1 MKTKL
6 LFTVLCFAFY
16 SHCFSQLEASGY
28 LSNLEEPSG
37 MINQG
42 NILYVQGPKNLYQVH
57 TALTSPAAA
66 TIYTAA
72 ANFYMTNLAISGNVI
87 YISEENYD
95 EVADEFL
102 GSRIIALDLNNLAA
116 PVNVVYTSTQY
127 VSSLA
132 IKDAIIYFSSE
143 TDPDEDDNFTV
154 QIHKIDSTLP
164 NPTATVLVSNLSE
177 NEEANDMAFYNNNLL
192 ISVGGVG
199 KVFGFDASDEVIV
212 ASEYINNLNFNKGL
226 FVIGNS
232 LFLAEA
238 NLIGT
243 KQLDIPASLTP
254 VAKNTLYQDIYN
266 GVPFNA
272 NFRDVVLIGNT
283 LYMTLANQGRVVA
296 VQDESFLSA
305 NEFDADLNT
314 ISIYN
319 TTTEIVVSGLE
330 SNQTAA
336 LYNLSGQLLVTKNL
350 SFNDNSMDVSSYP
363 KGLYFLKLENQKVFK
378 LIK

>member
-16 SHCFSQLEASGY
+16 SHSFSQLEASGY

-42 NILYVQGPKNLYQVH
+42 NILYVQGPKNLYQVN

-72 ANFYMTNLAISGNVI
+72 TNFYMTNLAISGNVI

-226 FVIGNS
+226 FVTGNS

-243 KQLDIPASLTP
+243 KQLDITASLTP

-363 KGLYFLKLENQKVFK
+363 KGLYFLKLENQKIFK